1 MLINVHSNQI
11 TFIFFRNFKFYLIWH
26 NTCICSRIFWKCKKY
41 KIPRGV
47 RTLNLLIRSNTLNPL
62 HYADRD
68 DWGRHF
74 KIILYFIVNF
84 YRKYGHK
91 IPYQIKWVVFRIVK
105 LKRPKWF
112 ICTCTCILFML
123 TYLNIIIDDIFL
135 TNFFFYFLQLL
146 DHV

>member
-1 MLINVHSNQI
+1 MYILIKLLLSFLEISNF
-11 TFIFFRNFKFYLIWH
+11 TLFD
-26 NTCICSRIFWKCKKY
+26 TICLRIFWKCKKY

-91 IPYQIKWVVFRIVK
+91 IPNQIKWVVFLIIK
-105 LKRPKWF
+105 LKKPK
-112 ICTCTCILFML
+112 
-123 TYLNIIIDDIFL
+123 
-135 TNFFFYFLQLL
+135 
-146 DHV
+146 